1 MVVLKKKIRP
11 TLRLVFTPV
20 RWFGRFF
27 VRPFAVRALR
37 LWFAG
42 RRQASKLYLPARER
56 FLYMFSNRFAIHFAI
71 VAVAL
76 VASAVNFSGSEVR
89 AENFGERSTLYAL
102 VANDDSYLVE
112 EVSAVEIREPE
123 PTSYLGEGLM
133 DGTSYMNDLT
143 FEESH
148 ITTLGGGALVSP
160 TIQEGGESIA
170 PRTEV
175 ESYVVEDGDTVS
187 SIAEKFGVSTS
198 TVLWANGLGTWS
210 YIRPGDELK
219 IPPVTGILH
228 TVTSGETLLEIAKE
242 YEVETEDI
250 IAFNAL
256 ADSNDIVVGEELIL
270 PGGIKRTV
278 VSAATTSSSGSSAS
292 SGSGVS
298 TYSGTYSGSTGGWV
312 WPSDLRVIT
321 QYYGWSHGGL
331 DIDCGYTNHNY
342 AANSGVVTYAGWNG
356 GYGLMVDVDHGGGM
370 VTRYGH
376 FSSIAVSAGQ
386 TVGAGQDLGVC
397 GTTGRSTGTHL
408 HFEVRV
414 NGSTRNPL
422 SYIR

>member
-1 MVVLKKKIRP
+1 MVVFKKKVRP
-11 TLRLVFTPV
+11 TLGIVLTPV
-20 RWFGRFF
+20 LWLGRFF
-27 VRPFAVRALR
+27 VRPVAVRAFR

-42 RRQASKLYLPARER
+42 RRHASKIYLPARER

-102 VANDDSYLVE
+102 VANDDSYLIE
-112 EVSAVEIREPE
+112 EVSADEIREPE
-123 PTSYLGEGLM
+123 PTSYLGEGLLES
-133 DGTSYMNDLT
+133 GTYLSEIAY
-143 FEESH
+143 EETH
-148 ITTLGGGALVSP
+148 VNTIGGGALVSP

-170 PRTEV
+170 PRTEI
-175 ESYVVEDGDTVS
+175 EMYVVEDGDTVS

-198 TVLWANGLGTWS
+198 TVLWANGLGAWS

-219 IPPVTGILH
+219 IPPVSGVIH
-228 TVTSGETLLEIAKE
+228 AVTSGETLIQIANE
-242 YEVETEDI
+242 YEVEADDI

-256 ADSNDIVVGEELIL
+256 ADSSDIVIGEELII
-270 PGGIKRTV
+270 PGGVKRTAV
-278 VSAATTSSSGSSAS
+278 PAATSSSSGSSS
-292 SGSGVS
+292 SGSGAS

-331 DIDCGYTNHNY
+331 DIDCGYTHHNY
-342 AANSGVVTYAGWNG
+342 AANSGVVTYSGWNG
-356 GYGLMVDVDHGGGM
+356 GYGLMVEIDHGGGIK
-370 VTRYGH
+370 TRYGH
-376 FSSIAVSAGQ
+376 FSSLAVSAGQ
-386 TVGAGQDLGVC
+386 NVGSGQDLGVC

-408 HFEVRV
+408 HFEVLV
-414 NGSTRNPL
+414 NGGTRNPL